1 MNTAPLHDDSDGRPD
16 RSGHGPASL
25 LSNPYA
31 LIAVVFGMVGVGMM
45 IGGNNA
51 GLPFLVI
58 ALSFLVISFDGSAEE
73 TDPQH
78 RPDAHS

>member
-31 LIAVVFGMVGVGMM
+31 LIAAVFGMVGVGMM

-51 GLPFLVI
+51 GLPFLVT

-73 TDPQH
+73 TDPHH
-78 RPDAHS
+78 RPDARS

>member
-1 MNTAPLHDDSDGRPD
+1 MNTAPLHDDSDRRPD

-31 LIAVVFGMVGVGMM
+31 LIAAVFGMVGVVMM
-45 IGGNNA
+45 IGGNHA
-51 GLPFLVI
+51 SLPFLVI
-58 ALSFLVISFDGSAEE
+58 ALSFLVITFDGSTEE

-78 RPDAHS
+78 RPDARS

>member
-31 LIAVVFGMVGVGMM
+31 LIAVVFSMMGVVMM

-51 GLPFLVI
+51 GLPLLVI
-58 ALSFLVISFDGSAEE
+58 ALSFLVISFDGSTEE

-78 RPDAHS
+78 RPGARS

>member
-1 MNTAPLHDDSDGRPD
+1 MNTAPLHNDSDGRPD

-45 IGGNNA
+45 IGGNHA
-51 GLPFLVI
+51 GLPLLVI
-58 ALSFLVISFDGSAEE
+58 ALSFLVISFDGTAEE

-78 RPDAHS
+78 RPDTRS